1 MSATTLEPTP
11 EAAARRERATRPGPI
26 PFTRLL
32 DVEWRKMFDT
42 RSGFWLLAGVGILSL
57 IASGATI
64 VFGHRDSLTYGSFAQ
79 AVGIPTTV
87 ILPVLGA
94 LSVSSE
100 WGQRTALTTF
110 TLVPSRARVIAAKFA
125 VIVAVG
131 VVSVAVA
138 FAAGALGNLVNSAIT
153 GHSPVWDIPFLVVLK
168 ILLADQI
175 GMLMAFMLGAV
186 FRSSPAAVVG
196 YFVYELV
203 LPGVSGALASAQHWW
218 MSNGPWFDLRSAT
231 LPLYND
237 HMSGREWAQLGV
249 SSVFWLII
257 PLAIGLRA
265 LLRSEVK

>member
-1 MSATTLEPTP
+1 MSATTLESP
-11 EAAARRERATRPGPI
+11 AARERRERATQPAPI

-64 VFGHRDSLTYGSFAQ
+64 VFGHRDSLTFGSFAQ
-79 AVGIPTTV
+79 AVGIPVTV

-110 TLVPSRARVIAAKFA
+110 TLVPSRARVVWAKLLV
-125 VIVAVG
+125 VIGVG
-131 VVSVAVA
+131 VASVAVA
-138 FAAGALGNLVNSAIT
+138 FAAGALGNLLDSAIT
-153 GHSPVWDIPFLVVLK
+153 GHSPTWDISMGVFWQIV
-168 ILLADQI
+168 LADQI
-175 GMLMAFMLGAV
+175 GMLMAFMLGAL
-186 FRSSPAAVVG
+186 FRNSPAAVVG
-196 YFVYELV
+196 YFVYALV
-203 LPGVSGALASAQHWW
+203 LPGVSGALASAQPWW
-218 MSNGPWFDLRSAT
+218 RSNGPWFDLRTAT
-231 LPLYND
+231 YPLYD
-237 HMSGREWAQLGV
+237 KGMTGHEWAELAV
-249 SSVFWLII
+249 SVVFWLVI

>member
-1 MSATTLEPTP
+1 MSSGTLEGTVATP
-11 EAAARRERATRPGPI
+11 VSSPRRAVPGPI

-64 VFGHRDSLTYGSFAQ
+64 IFGNRDTLSFGDFAQ

-110 TLVPSRARVIAAKFA
+110 TLVPSRSRVVLAKLF
-125 VIVAVG
+125 VVVAVG
-131 VVSVAVA
+131 LVSVAVA
-138 FAAGALGNLVNSAIT
+138 LAAGALGNLLNSAIT
-153 GHSPVWDIPFLVVLK
+153 GHSPTWDISFGVIMQIV
-168 ILLADQI
+168 LADQI
-175 GMLMAFMLGAV
+175 GMLMAFMLGALL
-186 FRSSPAAVVG
+186 RSSPAAVVG
-196 YFVYELV
+196 YFVYALV
-203 LPGVSGALASAQHWW
+203 LPGVSGALASAQPWW
-218 MSNGPWFDLRSAT
+218 NHNGPWFDLRTAT
-231 LPLYND
+231 YPLYD
-237 HMSGREWAQLGV
+237 SGMTGHQWAQLGV
-249 SSVFWLII
+249 STVFWLVI
-257 PLAIGLRA
+257 PLAIGLRS